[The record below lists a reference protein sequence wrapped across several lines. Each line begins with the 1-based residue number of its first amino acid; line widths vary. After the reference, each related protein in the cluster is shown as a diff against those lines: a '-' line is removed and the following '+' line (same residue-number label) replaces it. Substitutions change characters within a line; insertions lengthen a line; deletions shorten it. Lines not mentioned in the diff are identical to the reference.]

1 MVFQDNFLFEGSI
14 RENLM
19 CAREGVTEDE
29 MRKAVSEA
37 CLDEFIASLPEGLDT
52 QIGERGLRLSGG
64 QKQRLAIARAI
75 LKDAPL
81 VILDEATSALDNKS
95 EKVVQK
101 ALDTLMRGRT
111 TIVIAHRLSTIMDS
125 DEILVLNDGVV
136 AERGTHAQLL
146 AKGGIYSGLYRSQ
159 FQNTR
164 ASATGEPEAQ
174 G

>member
-1 MVFQDNFLFEGSI
+1 M
-14 RENLM
+14 
-19 CAREGVTEDE
+19 
-29 MRKAVSEA
+29 
-37 CLDEFIASLPEGLDT
+37 
-52 QIGERGLRLSGG
+52 
-64 QKQRLAIARAI
+64 
-75 LKDAPL
+75 
-81 VILDEATSALDNKS
+81 
-95 EKVVQK
+95 VQK